1 MSGRIVVVI
10 PTYNEKG
17 NLPVLAEKIFGL
29 NIPGLSLLVVDD
41 NSPDGTAACAEELA
55 KRFPIR
61 ILRRTRKEGIGKAYI
76 QAFQTLLTDPSPPD
90 RIIQMDADMSHD
102 PARIPAM
109 LHAAD
114 TYDVIVGSRYIA
126 GGTIENWDF
135 IRRCISRIGNA
146 YARALLRLPYR
157 DLTTGYRCFR
167 REALAQLNVASFGS
181 SGYCFMIEVVFAAH
195 KSGLRIYELPIV
207 FTERTVGKSKF
218 NLGIIM
224 ESVWRVT
231 LLAFSSATVRQA
243 REKGERL

>member
-1 MSGRIVVVI
+1 MPGRIVVVI
-10 PTYNEKG
+10 PTYNEKE

-29 NIPGLSLLVVDD
+29 NIHDLSLLIVDD
-41 NSPDGTAACAEELA
+41 NSPDGTAACAENLA
-55 KRFPIR
+55 RRFPIH
-61 ILRRTRKEGIGKAYI
+61 ILQRGRKEGIGKAYI
-76 QAFQTLLTDPSPPD
+76 QAFQTLLSDPAPPD

-102 PARIPAM
+102 PALIPAM

-146 YARALLRLPYR
+146 YARTMLRLPYR
-157 DLTTGYRCFR
+157 DLTSGYRCFR
-167 REALAQLNVASFGS
+167 REALARLNVKSFGS
-181 SGYCFMIEVVFAAH
+181 SGYCFMIETIFAAH

-207 FTERTVGKSKF
+207 FTERTIGKSKF

-231 LLAFSSATVRQA
+231 LLALKRRAS
-243 REKGERL
+243 

>member
-102 PARIPAM
+102 PARIPA
-109 LHAAD
+109 
-114 TYDVIVGSRYIA
+114 
-126 GGTIENWDF
+126 
-135 IRRCISRIGNA
+135 
-146 YARALLRLPYR
+146 
-157 DLTTGYRCFR
+157 
-167 REALAQLNVASFGS
+167 
-181 SGYCFMIEVVFAAH
+181 
-195 KSGLRIYELPIV
+195 
-207 FTERTVGKSKF
+207 
-218 NLGIIM
+218 
-224 ESVWRVT
+224 
-231 LLAFSSATVRQA
+231 
-243 REKGERL
+243 

>member
-1 MSGRIVVVI
+1 MPGRIVVVI
-10 PTYNEKG
+10 PTYNEKE

-29 NIPGLSLLVVDD
+29 NIPGLSLLIVDD
-41 NSPDGTAACAEELA
+41 NSPDGTAACAENLA
-55 KRFPIR
+55 RRFPIH
-61 ILRRTRKEGIGKAYI
+61 ILQRGRKEGIGKAYI
-76 QAFQTLLTDPSPPD
+76 QAFQTLLSDPAPPD

-102 PARIPAM
+102 PALIPAM

-146 YARALLRLPYR
+146 YARTMLRLPYR
-157 DLTTGYRCFR
+157 DLTSGYRCFR
-167 REALAQLNVASFGS
+167 REGLTRLNVASFGS
-181 SGYCFMIEVVFAAH
+181 SGYCFMIETIFAAH

-207 FTERTVGKSKF
+207 FTERTIGKSKF

-231 LLAFSSATVRQA
+231 LLALKRRVS
-243 REKGERL
+243 